1 MTYAII
7 FLLGLFVG
15 ALLANKNLRTKVFAL
30 IRETVQENK
39 QGKEKKKEAK

>member
-1 MTYAII
+1 MAYAIV

-15 ALLANKNLRTKVFAL
+15 ALMANANLRRKLFAL

-39 QGKEKKKEAK
+39 QDKKKGAK